1 MREHITFGFVGIG
14 LIGGSV
20 AKALRRVYPSC
31 KIIVY
36 NRSAEP
42 RVMAIND
49 GTANVAVPQ
58 VNETFNECDYIFL
71 CTPVEKNVEYL
82 KILKDIIKDD
92 CIITDV
98 GSVKGNIHRAVKE
111 LGLEKNFIGGHPM
124 AGSEKTSYT
133 YANDRL
139 VENAYYAI
147 TPTDAV
153 SKERVEEFTEIVHG
167 IGAIPINISYEEH
180 DKVVAT
186 ISHLPHLI
194 AASLVNLVKH
204 NDSKKEYM
212 KTMAAGGFKDITRI
226 ASSSPEMWE
235 QICMTNNTNISDM
248 LQKYVDSLLEIK
260 EDLDQHKGQ
269 GIFDLISESRDY
281 RDSIEDRNNSL
292 ISRSYN
298 VYCDIIDESGAIA
311 TIATILATNGVSIK
325 NIGIIHNREFE
336 DGVLK
341 ISFYDETSADKA
353 VEQLERHRYNVIKRK

>member
-98 GSVKGNIHRAVKE
+98 GSVKGNIHKAVEE
-111 LGLEKNFIGGHPM
+111 LGLKKNFIGGHPM

-153 SKERVEEFTEIVHG
+153 SKERVEEFTEIVQG

-204 NDSKKEYM
+204 NDSKNEYM

-281 RDSIEDRNNSL
+281 RDSIGRP
-292 ISRSYN
+292 
-298 VYCDIIDESGAIA
+298 
-311 TIATILATNGVSIK
+311 
-325 NIGIIHNREFE
+325 
-336 DGVLK
+336 
-341 ISFYDETSADKA
+341 
-353 VEQLERHRYNVIKRK
+353 